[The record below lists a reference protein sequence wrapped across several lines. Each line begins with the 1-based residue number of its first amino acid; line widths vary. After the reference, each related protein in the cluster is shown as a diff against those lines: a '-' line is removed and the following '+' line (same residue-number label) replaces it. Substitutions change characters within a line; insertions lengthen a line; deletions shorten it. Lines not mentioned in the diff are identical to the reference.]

1 MAKRGGDFLG
11 TILRAGMRGLDNV
24 REVVMETGK
33 QGKIQLDLTLL
44 RRRRRDI
51 LAELGAATARL
62 AEDGRIDEDT
72 FPELGAALSRLEAI
86 DEDIAGAEHKARGE
100 GAPPRPDAEGDDNEE
115 EYDR

>member
-1 MAKRGGDFLG
+1 MPKRGGDFLG

-24 REVVMETGK
+24 REVVVETGK

-51 LAELGAATARL
+51 LADLGAATAKL
-62 AEDGRIDEDT
+62 AEAGRIDEDS
-72 FPELGAALSRLEAI
+72 FPELGGLLSRLEVV
-86 DEDIAGAEHKARGE
+86 DQEIAGAQEKAGGQR
-100 GAPPRPDAEGDDNEE
+100 AADADANADADADE

>member
-24 REVVMETGK
+24 REVVVETGK

-44 RRRRRDI
+44 RRRRREV
-51 LAELGAATARL
+51 LAELGATTARL
-62 AEDGRIDEDT
+62 AADGRLDEET
-72 FPELGAALSRLEAI
+72 FPELGGPLSRLEAI
-86 DEDIAGAEHKARGE
+86 DEEIAGAEHKARRDGG
-100 GAPPRPDAEGDDNEE
+100 GAPAPRDDGDDDE

>member
-24 REVVMETGK
+24 REVVVEAGK

-44 RRRRRDI
+44 RRRRREI
-51 LAELGAATARL
+51 LVELGAATARL
-62 AEDGRIDEDT
+62 AEAGRLDEET
-72 FPELGAALSRLEAI
+72 FPELGAALSRLEAVDEEI
-86 DEDIAGAEHKARGE
+86 ATAEHRARRDGATGPAADRDED
-100 GAPPRPDAEGDDNEE
+100 DDE